1 MTAAV
6 QGSNESVIVAPDRL
20 TAIVKRILSAAG
32 ADDGAAALVAR
43 SLVESDLAGV
53 SSHGALRVPEYLK
66 AIRVGRI
73 APAERPRLVAD
84 HGALVV
90 LDGQRAFGQ
99 VAASELS
106 IVVADRARAHGVSAG
121 LLSGVQ
127 HVGRLGEWVERAAGG
142 GCIAL
147 AWCSCGD
154 PYGNVAPFGGRQA
167 RLGTNPIA
175 YAIPGRPR
183 PTVVADFS
191 TSVVAEGKVRLFLHA
206 GEPVPDGWLLDAG
219 GRPTTDPRAL
229 YNGGAILPA
238 GGHKGFALSL
248 LVEIL
253 GGALTGAGC
262 VSLGQSPGNG
272 LVLVAVDPAR
282 GPAGDVFQDQ
292 VAGVLESLRDSGPD
306 VLIPGEP
313 ERRLRDQRRHDGIPL
328 MAPVWRDL
336 MEAAATVGLALTDE
350 LTNQGDSRVL

>member
-1 MTAAV
+1 MMAAA
-6 QGSNESVIVAPDRL
+6 QRSGESVLVGADRL
-20 TAIVKRILSAAG
+20 TAIVERVLAAAG
-32 ADDGAAALVAR
+32 ADDGAAGLVAR
-43 SLVESDLAGV
+43 SLVAGDLAGV
-53 SSHGALRVPEYLK
+53 SSHGAMRVPEYLK
-66 AIRVGRI
+66 AIDAGRI
-73 APAERPRLVAD
+73 TPRARPRVVGD
-84 HGALVV
+84 HGAMVI

-106 IVVADRARAHGVSAG
+106 VTVADRARAHGVSAG
-121 LLSGVQ
+121 LLFGVQ
-127 HVGRLGEWVERAAGG
+127 HVGRLGEWVERAAAD

-154 PYGNVAPFGGRQA
+154 PYGNVVPFGGRQA

-175 YAIPGRPR
+175 YAIPGHPE

-206 GEPVPDGWLLDAG
+206 GEPVPDGWLLDG
-219 GRPTTDPRAL
+219 LGDPTTDPRKL
-229 YNGGAILPA
+229 YDGGAILPA

-262 VSLGQSPGNG
+262 VSLGVSPGNG
-272 LVLVAVDPAR
+272 LVLVAIDPAC
-282 GPAGDVFQDQ
+282 GPAADGFQDQ
-292 VAGVLESLRDSGPD
+292 VVEVLRSLKAAGPD
-306 VLIPGEP
+306 VLIPGEL
-313 ERRLRDQRRHDGIPL
+313 ERRVREERRRAGIPV

-336 MEAAATVGLALTDE
+336 IQAAAGVGVELADE
-350 LTNQGDSRVL
+350 LTNQGDARVV

>member
-1 MTAAV
+1 MTGAT
-6 QGSNESVIVAPDRL
+6 QRCDESVILAAEQL
-20 TAIVKRILSAAG
+20 TGIVERILAAAG
-32 ADDGAAALVAR
+32 ADEGAAALVAR
-43 SLVESDLAGV
+43 SLVQSDLAGV
-53 SSHGALRVPEYLK
+53 TSHGAMRVPEYLT
-66 AIRVGRI
+66 AIGAGRI
-73 APAERPRLVAD
+73 APAERPRMVAD

-106 IVVADRARAHGVSAG
+106 IVVSDRARAHGVSAG
-121 LLSGVQ
+121 MLSGVQ
-127 HVGRLGEWVERAAGG
+127 HVGRLGEWVERAAGS

-154 PYGNVAPFGGRQA
+154 PYGNVAPFGGREA

-175 YAIPGRPR
+175 YAIPGRPH

-191 TSVVAEGKVRLFLHA
+191 TSMVAEGKVRLFLHA
-206 GEPVPDGWLLDAG
+206 GEPVPDGWLLDSG

-229 YNGGAILPA
+229 YDGGAILPA

-272 LVLVAVDPAR
+272 LVMVAVDPAR
-282 GPAGDVFQDQ
+282 GPAGDAFGDQ

-306 VLIPGEP
+306 VLIPGEL
-313 ERRLRDQRRHDGIPL
+313 ERRLRDQRSQDGIPV
-328 MAPVWRDL
+328 MASVWRDL
-336 MEAAATVGLALTDE
+336 VEAAATVGLTLTDE
-350 LTNQGDSRVL
+350 LTNEGDTRVV